1 MIATATPM
9 TAGRSET
16 IAPALNNPVIH
27 RLNNGL
33 TIIAEQIPVN
43 AINLNLWLNVGSA
56 VESDAIN
63 GMAHFLE
70 HMIFK
75 GTQRLRSGEFEAKIE
90 ARGAATNAATSQ
102 DYTHY
107 YITTAPQ
114 DFADLAPL
122 QLDVLLNPAIPD
134 DAFDRERHVV
144 LEEIRRSEDN
154 PRRRSYQHLADLGF
168 PTLPY
173 NRPVLG
179 PDRVIEQLQPQQMRD
194 FHRGWYHPEG
204 IVAVAVGNLP
214 VEELIAT
221 VERSCGSA
229 MNDRSPATDPR
240 HQRSTIG
247 REAAFTEIVR
257 STQIDPTLQQSRLML
272 LWRVPGLTPLQ
283 DSDALDVLAYI
294 LSHGRTS
301 RLVQDLRER
310 RQLVNGVGASNM
322 TYQHQGLFYLSA
334 NLAAANLEIVEQALV
349 EHIDRL
355 HNELIPVAD
364 LEKVATQVA
373 NRFVFSNE
381 TPSSRANLYGYY
393 YALMGDLEPA
403 FTYTDRIRSLTPEDI
418 QAAARKYLAIDAYGV
433 VTIKPE

>member
-1 MIATATPM
+1 MIATATPV
-9 TAGRSET
+9 
-16 IAPALNNPVIH
+16 APALNNPVMH
-27 RLNNGL
+27 RLSNGL
-33 TIIAEQIPVN
+33 MVIAEQIPVN

-75 GTQRLRSGEFEAKIE
+75 GTQRLRSGEFEARIE

-134 DAFDRERHVV
+134 DAFERERHVV

-154 PRRRSYQHLADLGF
+154 PRRRSYQHLANLGF
-168 PTLPY
+168 QTLPY
-173 NRPVLG
+173 HRPVLG

-194 FHRGWYHPEG
+194 FHRGWYHPER

-221 VERSCGSA
+221 VERSCGAA
-229 MNDRSPATDPR
+229 MDERSPTTDPR
-240 HQRSTIG
+240 HQHPTIG
-247 REAAFTEIVR
+247 REVAFTEIVR

-272 LWRVPGLTPLQ
+272 LWRVPGLTPLP
-283 DSDALDVLAYI
+283 DSDALDVLAHI

-310 RQLVNGVGASNM
+310 RQLVNGIGASNM

-334 NLAAANLEIVEQALV
+334 NLAAENLAIVEQALV

-403 FTYTDRIRSLTPEDI
+403 FTYTDRIRSLTPADI